1 MFMPRRRLSKLHP
14 SIPRAFASITLLLAI
29 VLFSGC
35 EESIHDAALKGDVET
50 ARRMLDANPQRI
62 NARNKLGKTPLHQS
76 LTGGNDEIIKLLIER
91 GADVNA
97 QDSTGMTPLHIAA
110 WWSVT
115 AHAKILIDH
124 GANLNSI
131 DKFGDTPLHTAAM
144 NGRGKMCQFLIT
156 SGAAMDAKNLDGQ
169 TPLDLAKREGQEEST
184 RVIEYYENQKTA
196 LSEEEKFNWGFVC
209 YAVPPDPL

>member
-1 MFMPRRRLSKLHP
+1 MFTPRQRSNKLHP
-14 SIPRAFASITLLLAI
+14 RIQPTFASVALVAA

-50 ARRMLDANPQRI
+50 ARRMLDANPQLI
-62 NARNKLGKTPLHQS
+62 NERNKLGKTPLHQS

-97 QDSTGMTPLHIAA
+97 QDNTGLTPLHIAA

-115 AHAKILIDH
+115 ARAKILIDH
-124 GANLNSI
+124 GANVNAI

-156 SGAAMDAKNLDGQ
+156 SGAVIDAMNKDSK
-169 TPLDLAKREGQEEST
+169 TPLDLAKREGQQESI
-184 RVIEYYENQKTA
+184 RVIEYYEKQKTA
-196 LSEEEKFNWGFVC
+196 INEEEKFNLGYLC
-209 YAVPPDPL
+209 YAAPPDPL

>member
-1 MFMPRRRLSKLHP
+1 MFTLRQRLSKLHP
-14 SIPRAFASITLLLAI
+14 RIQLTFASVALVAA

-50 ARRMLDANPQRI
+50 ARRMLDANPQLI
-62 NARNKLGKTPLHQS
+62 NVRNKLGKTPLHQS

-97 QDSTGMTPLHIAA
+97 QDNTGLTPLHIAA

-115 AHAKILIDH
+115 ARAKKMIDH
-124 GANLNSI
+124 GANVNAT

-156 SGAAMDAKNLDGQ
+156 SGAAMDAKNTNNQ
-169 TPLDLAKREGQEEST
+169 TPLDLAKREGQEEAI
-184 RVIEYYENQKTA
+184 RVIEYYEKQKTA
-196 LSEEEKFNWGFVC
+196 LNEEEKFNLGFVC
-209 YAVPPDPL
+209 FAAPPDLL